1 MEKVSPI
8 DFAKYLISSGM
19 SQLTNNINVV
29 SEQKANEWS
38 ENENCATE
46 TNNDMPKLR
55 FRNYICDG
63 LSKQDDDNLAKTSL
77 CYIELQFAQALG
89 EDEESQIFA
98 DHEAQVKL

>member
-1 MEKVSPI
+1 
-8 DFAKYLISSGM
+8 
-19 SQLTNNINVV
+19 
-29 SEQKANEWS
+29 
-38 ENENCATE
+38 
-46 TNNDMPKLR
+46 MPKLR

-98 DHEAQVKL
+98 DHEASVKL